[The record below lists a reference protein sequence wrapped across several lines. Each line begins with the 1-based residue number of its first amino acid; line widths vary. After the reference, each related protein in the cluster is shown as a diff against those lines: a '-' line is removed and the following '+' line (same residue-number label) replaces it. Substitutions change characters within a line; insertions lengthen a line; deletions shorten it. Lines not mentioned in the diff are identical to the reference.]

1 MLKKIEKQILEFAKD
16 TGLTE
21 RREIVHGT
29 LYVKLHEE
37 KECDTFHRAI
47 RTFYKN
53 QINNEGGVNM
63 YAVGDE
69 FAFDFV
75 PEDREAPVFSDEDYS
90 GKEEMDPTE
99 MDYGT
104 YSEASAEGLADFG
117 LDAVDLTE
125 QEEAELDVLM
135 NLQAEQMISLQLL
148 ERLNLHMISLKMQIQ
163 RIST

>member
-1 MLKKIEKQILEFAKD
+1 MFKKIEKQILEFAKD

-37 KECDTFHRAI
+37 KECDHFHKVI
-47 RTFYKN
+47 RTFYKE

-75 PEDREAPVFSDEDYS
+75 PEDREAPVFVEPYSEEKYS
-90 GKEEMDPTE
+90 GKEIMDPTDIDDKGIWSEFAEEE
-99 MDYGT
+99 M
-104 YSEASAEGLADFG
+104 FNNI
-117 LDAVDLTE
+117 DLTD
-125 QEEAELDVLM
+125 EEESELDVLM
-135 NLQAEQMISLQLL
+135 NLEAESK
-148 ERLNLHMISLKMQIQ
+148 RGK
-163 RIST
+163 

>member
-1 MLKKIEKQILEFAKD
+1 MFKKIEKQILEFAKD

-37 KECDTFHRAI
+37 KECDHFHKVI
-47 RTFYKN
+47 RTFYKD

-75 PEDREAPVFSDEDYS
+75 PEDREAPVFAE
-90 GKEEMDPTE
+90 
-99 MDYGT
+99 
-104 YSEASAEGLADFG
+104 EGLQDEI
-117 LDAVDLTE
+117 DA
-125 QEEAELDVLM
+125 EAEIQMQLD
-135 NLQAEQMISLQLL
+135 QDAKEG
-148 ERLNLHMISLKMQIQ
+148 R
-163 RIST
+163 

>member
-1 MLKKIEKQILEFAKD
+1 MFKKIEKQILEFAKD

-37 KECDTFHRAI
+37 KECDHFHKVI
-47 RTFYKN
+47 RTFYKD

-75 PEDREAPVFSDEDYS
+75 PEDREAPVF
-90 GKEEMDPTE
+90 M
-99 MDYGT
+99 
-104 YSEASAEGLADFG
+104 G
-117 LDAVDLTE
+117 LDEEADQENGVWSEFAEEEQYRNMPDEVDLM
-125 QEEAELDVLM
+125 L
-135 NLQAEQMISLQLL
+135 NLL
-148 ERLNLHMISLKMQIQ
+148 EEQKRGK
-163 RIST
+163 